1 MSYSF
6 NLVSPVVPC
15 QGDLSNKLPQD
26 VDDDDDADEDD
37 DDDDDDVTCQGNLS
51 NKLPQDVDDDGCHG
65 FTKECLVSFSE
76 GETIGSKKII
86 FSLSFFP
93 IFSIIRTPTKWKAL

>member
-26 VDDDDDADEDD
+26 VDDDDDIFGDFLVIPLLKGDLSNNLHQDD
-37 DDDDDDVTCQGNLS
+37 D
-51 NKLPQDVDDDGCHG
+51 DDDGCHG
-65 FTKECLVSFSE
+65 CLGFANE
-76 GETIGSKKII
+76 
-86 FSLSFFP
+86 F
-93 IFSIIRTPTKWKAL
+93 